1 MVLHRIYGQV
11 GRPKS
16 ILLRRN
22 VRNFIASPE
31 LLQHT
36 IHSNQV
42 NMGLSSR
49 QDLNI
54 VELVYYGISIP
65 LIAFILVK
73 QGFGRQIGWF
83 YLAVLAILRIV
94 GASTGLAYESNPSQG
109 LIEASLICYSVGISP
124 LLLSLLGILKRI
136 NEGMKGHGVAQ
147 KVEMIIQLPILVGLI
162 LGIVAGTKEFSNDA
176 STRSSGYDLFKA
188 AVILY
193 ILALL
198 ALAAVCFQT
207 FARRQWILEG
217 EMRLLAAGIISL
229 PFLLVRIIYSIT
241 SAFSQGSTTF
251 SITSD
256 RTRAV
261 VVEAIMS
268 VAMEF
273 IVVALFIAAGLTVR
287 PIPRSMVKSGYV
299 DSPQYD
305 AGVGG
310 KASQEYPLNT
320 NGAHQTSAV

>member
-1 MVLHRIYGQV
+1 
-11 GRPKS
+11 
-16 ILLRRN
+16 
-22 VRNFIASPE
+22 
-31 LLQHT
+31 
-36 IHSNQV
+36 
-42 NMGLSSR
+42 MGLSSR

-147 KVEMIIQLPILVGLI
+147 KVEMIIHLPILVGLI

-176 STRSSGYDLFKA
+176 FTRSSGYDLFKA

-198 ALAAVCFQT
+198 ALAAICFQT
-207 FARRQWILEG
+207 FFRRQWILEG

-229 PFLLVRIIYSIT
+229 PFLLVRIIYSII

-251 SITSD
+251 SIIAD

-287 PIPRSMVKSGYV
+287 PIPRSTVKSGYV
-299 DSPQYD
+299 DPPQYD

-310 KASQEYPLNT
+310 MASQEYPLNS

>member
-1 MVLHRIYGQV
+1 
-11 GRPKS
+11 
-16 ILLRRN
+16 
-22 VRNFIASPE
+22 
-31 LLQHT
+31 
-36 IHSNQV
+36 
-42 NMGLSSR
+42 MGLSSR
-49 QDLNI
+49 QDLDI

-65 LIAFILVK
+65 LIVFVLVK

-83 YLAVLAILRIV
+83 YLGVLAILRIV

-109 LIEASLICYSVGISP
+109 LIEASLICYSIGISP

-147 KVEMIIQLPILVGLI
+147 KVEMIIHLPIVVGLI

-176 STRSSGYDLFKA
+176 STRNSGYDFFKA

-193 ILALL
+193 IFALL
-198 ALAAVCFQT
+198 ALAAVCLRT
-207 FARRQWILEG
+207 FARRQWILDG

-229 PFLLVRIIYSIT
+229 PFLLVRIIYSII

-251 SITSD
+251 SIISD

-299 DSPQYD
+299 DPPQYD
-305 AGVGG
+305 AAAGG

-320 NGAHQTSAV
+320 SGAHQTSAV